1 MSFKKVRDAHRTENT
16 EDYLE
21 IIADLLNVKGEARI
35 VDIASKLDIA
45 QATANKTIQRL
56 QNQGFVKKEPYRS
69 IFLTL
74 KGQQVASI
82 SKKRHII
89 VLTFLKNLGLDQ
101 NQYIAYV
108 HQNTKATHVHIIANR
123 INHQGKALNDS
134 YIGFKAQNSAEKIAL
149 ENGLKTAKEIRHEL
163 HFEKEVL
170 KELNKPLKE
179 EI

>member
-1 MSFKKVRDAHRTENT
+1 MLWIHYKLQIIQYMSFKKVRDAHRTENT

-21 IIADLLNVKGEARI
+21 IIADLLNTKGEARI

-74 KGQQVASI
+74 KGQEVASI

-89 VLTFLKNLGLDQ
+89 VLTFLKNLGLDARTAEADAEG
-101 NQYIAYV
+101 IE
-108 HQNTKATHVHIIANR
+108 HHVSD
-123 INHQGKALNDS
+123 KTL
-134 YIGFKAQNSAEKIAL
+134 KKMEK
-149 ENGLKTAKEIRHEL
+149 
-163 HFEKEVL
+163 F
-170 KELNKPLKE
+170 NKKN
-179 EI
+179 

>member
-1 MSFKKVRDAHRTENT
+1 MSFKKVRDAHKTENT

-21 IIADLLNVKGEARI
+21 IIADLLNTKGEARI

-74 KGQQVASI
+74 KGQEVASV

-89 VLTFLKNLGLDQ
+89 VLTFLKNLGLDARTAEADAEG
-101 NQYIAYV
+101 IE
-108 HQNTKATHVHIIANR
+108 HHVSN
-123 INHQGKALNDS
+123 KT
-134 YIGFKAQNSAEKIAL
+134 
-149 ENGLKTAKEIRHEL
+149 LKKMEQ
-163 HFEKEVL
+163 F
-170 KELNKPLKE
+170 NKKS
-179 EI
+179 

>member
-1 MSFKKVRDAHRTENT
+1 MSFKKVRDAHKSENT

-35 VDIASKLDIA
+35 VDIANKLDIA

-74 KGQQVASI
+74 KGQEVASV

-89 VLTFLKNLGLDQ
+89 VLTFLKNLGLD
-101 NQYIAYV
+101 A
-108 HQNTKATHVHIIANR
+108 
-123 INHQGKALNDS
+123 
-134 YIGFKAQNSAEKIAL
+134 
-149 ENGLKTAKEIRHEL
+149 KTAEADAEGIEHHVSNKT
-163 HFEKEVL
+163 L
-170 KELNKPLKE
+170 KKMEQFNKKN
-179 EI
+179 

>member
-1 MSFKKVRDAHRTENT
+1 MSFKKVRDAHKTENT

-21 IIADLLNVKGEARI
+21 IIADLLNTKGEARI

-74 KGQQVASI
+74 KGQEMASV

-89 VLTFLKNLGLDQ
+89 VLTFLKNLGLDARTAEADAEG
-101 NQYIAYV
+101 IE
-108 HQNTKATHVHIIANR
+108 HHVSN
-123 INHQGKALNDS
+123 KT
-134 YIGFKAQNSAEKIAL
+134 
-149 ENGLKTAKEIRHEL
+149 LKKMEQ
-163 HFEKEVL
+163 F
-170 KELNKPLKE
+170 NKKN
-179 EI
+179 